1 MSCRLLDRGKG
12 NTAISVAYGSIILA
26 AREAPIL
33 LLLILILILI
43 LIPIPLPKA
52 KIRSRIKITSKRER
66 PP

>member
-12 NTAISVAYGSIILA
+12 NTAISVAYGSTILA

-43 LIPIPLPKA
+43 PIPLPTA
-52 KIRSRIKITSKRER
+52 KTRSRIKIISKRER
-66 PP
+66 PA